1 MASLLSGITGRK
13 RVYFRP
19 FHHCFFPLT
28 CHSPQSMNSE
38 VTSFTK
44 GRGWGVGHVRDR
56 PSPSAP
62 PNQPAQH
69 VPSSYTPPPVHSGSG
84 LRELTSFCYV
94 KCGVPDPPS
103 LSPAH
108 CSANEPVHPLPQRCC
123 QQPHCV
129 LGSPVGISKWCHLS
143 HKVTASPKASLG
155 MGSPIWPP
163 PPAKGHLPW
172 RMSCCHRQSCSLGW
186 NLQTSDVCNSRGLP
200 CQTQE

>member
-19 FHHCFFPLT
+19 FHHCFFPLI
-28 CHSPQSMNSE
+28 CHSPQSMNLG

-94 KCGVPDPPS
+94 KCRVPDPLCPLRTAQQMNPS
-103 LSPAH
+103 TPCPRDAVSNP
-108 CSANEPVHPLPQRCC
+108 
-123 QQPHCV
+123 
-129 LGSPVGISKWCHLS
+129 
-143 HKVTASPKASLG
+143 TASWAVQWASPSG
-155 MGSPIWPP
+155 V
-163 PPAKGHLPW
+163 
-172 RMSCCHRQSCSLGW
+172 
-186 NLQTSDVCNSRGLP
+186 T
-200 CQTQE
+200 